1 MPVVDSPFGRATGGE
16 DDLARA
22 TIQAKPDRETFG
34 IVPPERTTMKLG
46 GGGLQEERK
55 GGLSMG
61 KSTAGGISMLE
72 TFLKQDVYKVINAFT
87 AECGPDFPGASLH
100 QTQTVLR
107 KLMLQKGEV
116 REDEI
121 VKFFDTNC
129 IGNFLFFKE
138 CLMKKYGKPH
148 KIPSAMARRTTA

>member
-1 MPVVDSPFGRATGGE
+1 
-16 DDLARA
+16 
-22 TIQAKPDRETFG
+22 
-34 IVPPERTTMKLG
+34 
-46 GGGLQEERK
+46 
-55 GGLSMG
+55 
-61 KSTAGGISMLE
+61 MLE

-107 KLMLQKGEV
+107 KLMLQKGGEV

-121 VKFFDTNC
+121 VKFFDTHC

-148 KIPSAMARRTTA
+148 KIPSAMARRSTA